1 MSDSKWVEHIS
12 LKNFRY
18 GLIPR
23 PKAKAIVTELF
34 LMEEDHA
41 ETEEPER
48 NMVRERFV
56 QAVRPSRYKVR
67 A

>member
-1 MSDSKWVEHIS
+1 MSDSKWVEHIN

-23 PKAKAIVTELF
+23 PKAKVSVAETF
-34 LMEEDHA
+34 PMEDQHA

-48 NMVRERFV
+48 GVVRERFV
-56 QAVRPSRYKVR
+56 QAAGFTRDQVW